1 MNGTDTPMGQEAHL
15 EALADELT
23 AIRRRVV
30 NVVGHE
36 LRTPVTTIHGL
47 AGELSAA
54 DDLETVRDVIGPA
67 LLRNAARLTV
77 LLDDLLVAAGIETAI
92 PVDSPG
98 HLELADEVR
107 AIWGDLRSSMLQLEG
122 PPTTVSGPLTGIR
135 RALRAVL
142 ENAAAYGTSEP
153 EVSITEDEGTV
164 TVRVFSP
171 GPDIHPEE
179 ARLATE
185 PFFRGERAVTS
196 QAGLGMGLSIA
207 KAVAEGAGGTLSFE
221 ATVGGTLT
229 SIVLPRAPIQ

>member
-1 MNGTDTPMGQEAHL
+1 MSGTDTPKVDEADVESLAAEL
-15 EALADELT
+15 E
-23 AIRRRVV
+23 AIRRRVI

-47 AGELSAA
+47 AGELGEAQ
-54 DDLETVRDVIGPA
+54 DLDTVRDVIGPA

-77 LLDDLLVAAGIETAI
+77 LLDDLLVAAGIDTAI
-92 PVDSPG
+92 PVDAPG
-98 HLELADEVR
+98 HLELNDEVR

-122 PPTTVSGPLTGIR
+122 QPATVTGPLTGIR

-153 EVSITEDEGTV
+153 EVTISEEDGRV

-171 GPDIHPEE
+171 GPEIHPEE
-179 ARLATE
+179 VRLATE

-196 QAGLGMGLSIA
+196 RAGLGMGLSIA

-221 ATVGGTLT
+221 ATAGGTIT
-229 SIVLPRAPIQ
+229 SIVLPRAPIT